1 MKVWAYEFFC
11 EKSIYEMETTLNEVG
26 PWEWRVRD
34 CDWYPDFLQCN
45 LDREIRICIYKEG
58 SVYRCLVESRSKSDV
73 ECSSIDSILFSSMN
87 KLSIKNLTPKGL
99 FLEEIKSFE
108 WPFD

>member
-1 MKVWAYEFFC
+1 MKAWAYEFFC
-11 EKSIYEMETTLNEVG
+11 EKSIYEMETILNEAG

-45 LDREIRICIYKEG
+45 ADREIRICIYKEG
-58 SVYRCLVESRSKSDV
+58 SVYRCLVESRSKSDI
-73 ECSSIDSILFSSMN
+73 ERSTHDPALLGLLD
-87 KLSIKNLTPKGL
+87 KLHVRN
-99 FLEEIKSFE
+99 LEEIESFE